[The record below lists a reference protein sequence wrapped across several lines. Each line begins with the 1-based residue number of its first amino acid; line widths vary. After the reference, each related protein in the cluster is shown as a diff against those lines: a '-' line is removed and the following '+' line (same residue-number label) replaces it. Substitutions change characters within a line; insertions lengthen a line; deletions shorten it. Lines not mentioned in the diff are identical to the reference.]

1 MSFAPTGASW
11 RDEAAS
17 ATRFSFMSVF
27 PPAMARPDFSP
38 SQEPPGFDRQ
48 AYQPTSLA
56 DVRDFFLRE
65 R

>member
-1 MSFAPTGASW
+1 
-11 RDEAAS
+11 
-17 ATRFSFMSVF
+17 MSVF

-48 AYQPTSLA
+48 AYQPTLLA